1 MRFECPSSAGRHWRR
16 SSVLVA
22 GIACVVL
29 GLDTAGCS
37 GSDKPLV
44 EADPREPL
52 QLRRG
57 LGAEPDTLDP
67 SLAEDNAALAIAAEL
82 HEGLTRTGPDGSVW
96 PGAAESWEVSE
107 DSLSYLFR
115 LRDGLKWSNGE
126 SLDAQHFASGLLA
139 LSRADSRAPYAGLFE
154 SLRTVEALDARHLR
168 LTLARSL
175 PQLPALLA
183 LPAAAPRYPR
193 SRFDDTTPV
202 SGPFRLRERAIGEHL
217 ILERNPFYWDAADV
231 VLDQVTYLTLQ
242 DLGTELNLYRTGE
255 LDITSEVP
263 NTHVASLQAE
273 LPGELRI
280 TPYLGVYAYAV
291 NMKRLANRSAR
302 TALAMAVDR
311 ERITGQVTGA
321 GELPAY
327 GWIPSGITGYTPAR
341 FSWQG
346 LPYEQAADKAR
357 RLWSAARSRGE
368 APDTLTLCTDAS
380 ANHHRTAVALADLW
394 RSALDVETRIVE
406 LEWGVYLDTRR
417 SPGECDLVRLGW
429 SADFVD
435 PEAFAGVF
443 ESSNPQ
449 NTLGYRSELY
459 DKLLAQSRAAVT
471 PAQRMA
477 LLAAAEA
484 ALLEDVAVVP
494 VFFRVSKHL
503 VKPAVLG
510 VEANPL
516 GRLSSRDLSLKRDP
530 TSTDAPGMPAAA
542 QSGSSR
548 K

>member
-1 MRFECPSSAGRHWRR
+1 MRLEHPSGDSVHGRPRLVPTAGIMC
-16 SSVLVA
+16 LVA
-22 GIACVVL
+22 LAATAACNRRDEPPV
-29 GLDTAGCS
+29 GLD
-37 GSDKPLV
+37 
-44 EADPREPL
+44 RHEPL

-67 SLAEDNAALAIAAEL
+67 RLAEDNAALAIATEL
-82 HEGLTRTGPDGSVW
+82 HEGLTRLAPDGSVR
-96 PGAAESWEVSE
+96 PGAAESWEIAE
-107 DSLSYLFR
+107 DGRSYLFS

-126 SLDAQHFASGLLA
+126 PLEAVHFAAGLLELIHPDA
-139 LSRADSRAPYAGLFE
+139 TAPYAGLFE
-154 SLRTVEALDARHLR
+154 SLRTVEALDARRLR
-168 LTLARSL
+168 LTLERPL

-183 LPAAAPRYPR
+183 LPAAAPRHSR
-193 SRFDDTTPV
+193 DRFDDTTPV
-202 SGPFRLRERAIGEHL
+202 SGPFRLRERIVGERL
-217 ILERNPFYWDAADV
+217 LLERNPFYWDADGVA
-231 VLDQVTYLTLQ
+231 LDEVSYLTLQ
-242 DLGTELNLYRTGE
+242 DLGTELKLYRTGE
-255 LDITSEVP
+255 IDITSEVP

-291 NMKRLANRSAR
+291 NMERLRDRGAR

-311 ERITGQVTGA
+311 ERITRQVTGA

-327 GWIPSGITGYTPAR
+327 GWVPAGITGYTPAR
-341 FSWQG
+341 FAWQG
-346 LPYEQAADKAR
+346 LPYDQLVDQAR

-368 APDTLTLCTDAS
+368 APGALTLCTDAS

-394 RSALDVETRIVE
+394 RTALDVETRIVE

-435 PEAFAGVF
+435 PEAFADVF

-449 NTLGYRSELY
+449 NTLGYRSESY
-459 DKLLAQSRAAVT
+459 DRLLERSRAAPT
-471 PAQRMA
+471 PVQRMA
-477 LLAAAEA
+477 LLAEAEA
-484 ALLEDVAVVP
+484 VLLEDAAVVP

-503 VKPAVLG
+503 VKPGVTG

-516 GRLSSRDLSLKRDP
+516 GRLPSRDLSLTRD
-530 TSTDAPGMPAAA
+530 
-542 QSGSSR
+542 
-548 K
+548 

>member
-1 MRFECPSSAGRHWRR
+1 VVASGITF
-16 SSVLVA
+16 LV
-22 GIACVVL
+22 VVAA
-29 GLDTAGCS
+29 TAGCGGRDES
-37 GSDKPLV
+37 PVDPV
-44 EADPREPL
+44 PREPL

-67 SLAEDNAALAIAAEL
+67 RLAEDNAALAIAAEL
-82 HEGLTRTGPDGSVW
+82 HEGLTRSGPDGSVR
-96 PGAAESWEVSE
+96 PGAAESWEASE
-107 DSLSYLFR
+107 DGRSYLFR

-126 SLDAQHFASGLLA
+126 PLNAEHFAAGLLD
-139 LSRADSRAPYAGLFE
+139 LSHPDSTAPYAGLFD
-154 SLRTVEALDARHLR
+154 SLRTVEALDARQLR
-168 LTLARSL
+168 LTLERPL

-193 SRFDDTTPV
+193 ARFDGTTPV
-202 SGPFRLRERAIGEHL
+202 SGPFRLRERTVGERL
-217 ILERNPFYWDAADV
+217 LLERNPFYWDAASV
-231 VLDQVTYLTLQ
+231 ALDEVSYLTVQ

-255 LDITSEVP
+255 IEITSEVP
-263 NTHVASLQAE
+263 NTHLAALQAE

-291 NMKRLANRSAR
+291 NMERLGDRDAR

-311 ERITGQVTGA
+311 GRVTRQVTGA

-327 GWIPSGITGYTPAR
+327 GWIPAGMTGYTPAR
-341 FSWQG
+341 FAWQG
-346 LPYEQAADKAR
+346 LPYEQAAATAR
-357 RLWSAARSRGE
+357 QLWSAARSRGA

-394 RSALDVETRIVE
+394 RTALDVETRIVE

-417 SPGECDLVRLGW
+417 SPGECDVVRLGW
-429 SADFVD
+429 SADFAD

-449 NTLGYRSELY
+449 NTLGYRSERY
-459 DKLLAQSRAAVT
+459 DRLLAQSRAAGT

-477 LLAAAEA
+477 FLADAEA

-494 VFFRVSKHL
+494 VFFRVSKRL
-503 VKPAVLG
+503 VKPGVTG

-516 GRLSSRDLSLKRDP
+516 GRLSSRDLALKRN
-530 TSTDAPGMPAAA
+530 
-542 QSGSSR
+542 
-548 K
+548 